1 MWCFKKPKVIVPG
14 DFSFVSN
21 RTLKFSLEYDYYA
34 CLPHMPGDCDTIRI
48 YACPIHTEHSF
59 QRNLDILTYI
69 QNNGWEKFLENKTF
83 ISSFSEPGVQ
93 FF

>member
-1 MWCFKKPKVIVPG
+1 MWCFKKSKVIVPG

-21 RTLKFSLEYDYYA
+21 RTLQFSLEYDYYK
-34 CLPHMPGDCDTIRI
+34 CLPLMPGDWRVH
-48 YACPIHTEHSF
+48 ACPIHTEHSY
-59 QRNLDILTYI
+59 QRNLNILTYI
-69 QNNGWEKFLENKTF
+69 HTHGWEKFLENKKL